1 MLGCGCRGAPAK
13 GPLTRFG
20 TTDGDGLTRCGG
32 LPAPGRAGG
41 ILTFSATENSM
52 NDNLC
57 RKIKLFILFLS
68 FLQRQKKKDKTSL
81 MDHYPVIIVLPFI
94 SKTTKRVFNNFRS
107 F

>member
-20 TTDGDGLTRCGG
+20 TPDGDGLTRCGG

-57 RKIKLFILFLS
+57 RKIRLFIFFFYLFYN
-68 FLQRQKKKDKTSL
+68 KKKRK
-81 MDHYPVIIVLPFI
+81 IKLP
-94 SKTTKRVFNNFRS
+94 
-107 F
+107 